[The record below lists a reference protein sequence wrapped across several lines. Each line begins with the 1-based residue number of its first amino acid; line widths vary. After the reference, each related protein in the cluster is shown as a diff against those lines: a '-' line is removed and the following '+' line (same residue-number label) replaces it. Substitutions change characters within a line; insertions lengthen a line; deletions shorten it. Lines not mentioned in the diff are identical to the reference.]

1 MIFRT
6 ILLALSGLLLVGC
19 DTQTPAAAS
28 LFDAGVRTA
37 VVLTEWPGKVATDAD
52 FPVGVR
58 VFNSGTVL
66 IPSLPAVSEKGKRVG
81 VSYHWFGTD
90 NRLVQWDGL
99 VTSLGS
105 DVRPGG
111 DLDVALKVRAP
122 AEPGRYILE
131 VDLLQTGVFW
141 FAGSGSQTA
150 RVVVDVSAELP

>member
-1 MIFRT
+1 MVVKI
-6 ILLALSGLLLVGC
+6 ILSWFLGLMLVGC
-19 DTQTPAAAS
+19 DTKTPADVPR
-28 LFDAGVRTA
+28 LNAGVRAA

-58 VFNSGTVL
+58 VFNSGAVL
-66 IPSLPAVSEKGKRVG
+66 IPSLPAVADKGNRVG
-81 VSYHWFGTD
+81 VSYHWFGSD

-99 VTSLGS
+99 VTNLES

-111 DLDVALKVRAP
+111 SKDVALKVRAP
-122 AEPGRYILE
+122 AEPGRYVLE

-150 RVVVDVSAELP
+150 RVVVDVTAELP